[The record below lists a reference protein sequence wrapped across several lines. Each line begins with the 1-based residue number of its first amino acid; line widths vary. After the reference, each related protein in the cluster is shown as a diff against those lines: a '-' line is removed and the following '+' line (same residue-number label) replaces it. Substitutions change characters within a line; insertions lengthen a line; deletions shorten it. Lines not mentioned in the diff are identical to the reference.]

1 MSQDGVLPSDPW
13 PRLPSEHAEAAPL
26 PIVMDELIDVVLGES
41 GVEDCTARG
50 DEEKRA
56 VVA

>member
-13 PRLPSEHAEAAPL
+13 SRLPSEHAEAAPL
-26 PIVMDELIDVVLGES
+26 PIVMEELIDVVLGEL
-41 GVEDCTARG
+41 GVEGCIAIG
-50 DEEKRA
+50 DEEKRG